1 MFLSASI
8 KNKEREIEK
17 DVPIEAGN
25 TGNHEVNILQ

>member
-25 TGNHEVNILQ
+25 TGNKMMKK